1 LSLIGRRDDRGSAS
15 VWVLACS
22 ALVLLVAVAVSLR
35 AGAVLARHRA
45 ESAADL
51 AALAAAGR
59 IGMADDV
66 CAPASPIARVNG
78 AALVRCRAT
87 LAADGRSGSVDVEV
101 SIAVRLPG
109 VGWRRATASARAGR
123 LSIDP

>member
-1 LSLIGRRDDRGSAS
+1 
-15 VWVLACS
+15 VLACS
-22 ALVLLVAVAVSLR
+22 ALVLLLGVVVSLR

-59 IGMADDV
+59 IGLADDV
-66 CAPASPIARVNG
+66 CAPAGPIARANG
-78 AALVRCRAT
+78 GLLIRCRPT

-101 SIAVRLPG
+101 TVAVRLPG
-109 VGWRRATASARAGR
+109 VGEQQAIASARAGR
-123 LSIDP
+123 LAVDP